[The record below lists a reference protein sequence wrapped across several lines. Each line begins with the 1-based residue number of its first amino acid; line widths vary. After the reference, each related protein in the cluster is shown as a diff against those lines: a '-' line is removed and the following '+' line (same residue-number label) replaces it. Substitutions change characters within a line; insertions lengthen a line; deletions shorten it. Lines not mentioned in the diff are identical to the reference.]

1 MSFSKST
8 NNKTLCPHVT
18 PDSTGHAP
26 VQVCAGVCWCVLV
39 CVCVVRPV
47 FLLELRL
54 SFISLV
60 VVNLYGD

>member
-26 VQVCAGVCWCVLV
+26 VQVCAGVLV